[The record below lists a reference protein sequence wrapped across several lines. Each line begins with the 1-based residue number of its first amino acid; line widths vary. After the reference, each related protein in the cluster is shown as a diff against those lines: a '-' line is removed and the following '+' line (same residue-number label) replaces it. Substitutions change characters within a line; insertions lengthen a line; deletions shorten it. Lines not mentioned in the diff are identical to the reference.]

1 MESSKNIIAD
11 KIFVGCAGSSNR
23 DWKGI
28 FYPEDLASKD
38 YLNFF
43 AQHLNA
49 LEVNSTFYH
58 RPQVKTLEKMVM
70 ETPVDFKFFIK
81 IPKTISHLKKLEQT
95 KIATEEF
102 CKYIHSNLKG
112 KLAGFLFQLPPSF
125 HYSEENL
132 SKVLE
137 TVDPSF
143 LNVFEF
149 RHESWWREEIFKT
162 LEINHI
168 VFAGVSIPKNIPDDF
183 IINNPNFAY
192 YRLHGVP
199 TLFKSE
205 YSKEF
210 LKDLAGKIQKFS
222 GQTFIMFNNT
232 WGTAGIKNALTL
244 NEFVKN

>member
-1 MESSKNIIAD
+1 MELSKNITAD
-11 KIFVGCAGSSNR
+11 KIFVGCAGFSNLN
-23 DWKGI
+23 WKGI
-28 FYPEDLASKD
+28 FYPEDLSSKD
-38 YLNFF
+38 FLSFYSER
-43 AQHLNA
+43 LNA

-58 RPQVKTLEKMVM
+58 RPQVKTLEKMM
-70 ETPVDFKFFIK
+70 LETPADFKFFIK

-95 KIATEEF
+95 KIETEEF
-102 CKYIHSNLKG
+102 CNYIHSNLKE

-132 SKVLE
+132 NKVLE

-149 RHESWWREEIFKT
+149 RHESWWNEEIFKI
-162 LEINHI
+162 LGNKNI

-183 IINNPNFAY
+183 IINNLNFAY

-210 LKDLAGKIQKFS
+210 LNDLAGKIRKFS
-222 GQTFIMFNNT
+222 GETFVMFNNT
-232 WGTAGIKNALTL
+232 WGTAGIKNALEL
-244 NEFVKN
+244 SALLKN

>member
-1 MESSKNIIAD
+1 MELLKKTTAD
-11 KIFVGCAGSSNR
+11 KIFVGCAGFSNR

-38 YLNFF
+38 YLSFYSK
-43 AQHLNA
+43 HLNS

-58 RPQVKTLEKMVM
+58 RLQVKTFEKMIQ
-70 ETPVDFKFFIK
+70 ETPAHFQFFIK
-81 IPKTISHLKKLEQT
+81 IPKTISHLKKLEET
-95 KIATEEF
+95 KILTEEF
-102 CKYIHSNLKG
+102 CNYIQLHLKE

-125 HYSEENL
+125 HFSDENL

-149 RHESWWREEIFKT
+149 RHESWWNAEIFKIF
-162 LEINHI
+162 EKHNI

-183 IINNPNFAY
+183 IMNNENFAY

-205 YSKEF
+205 YSPEF
-210 LKDLAGKIQKFS
+210 LNNLAEKILRFEGK
-222 GQTFIMFNNT
+222 TFISFNNT
-232 WGTAGIKNALTL
+232 WGNAGIKNALEL
-244 NEFVKN
+244 KNILKI

>member
-11 KIFVGCAGSSNR
+11 KIFVGCAGFSNR

-28 FYPEDLASKD
+28 FYPEDLGSKD
-38 YLNFF
+38 YLSFY

-58 RPQVKTLEKMVM
+58 RPQVKTLEKMVL
-70 ETPVDFKFFIK
+70 ETPGDFKFFIK
-81 IPKTISHLKKLEQT
+81 IPKTISHLKKLEET
-95 KIATEEF
+95 KIDTVEF
-102 CKYIHSNLKG
+102 CNYIHFNLKE

-137 TVDPSF
+137 TVDHSF

-149 RHESWWREEIFKT
+149 RHESWWNEKMMKT
-162 LEINHI
+162 LEKNNI

-183 IINNPNFAY
+183 IVNNQNFAY

-199 TLFKSE
+199 TLIKSE
-205 YSKEF
+205 YSTKF
-210 LKDLAGKIQKFS
+210 LTDLAGKFQTFS
-222 GQTFIMFNNT
+222 GETFVMFNNT
-232 WGTAGIKNALTL
+232 WGTAGIKNALAL
-244 NEFVKN
+244 SELLKK